1 MAGWLVSE
9 GQDEIVCG
17 WCGAAR
23 ESTNQTASAK
33 FLLHGCPQSK
43 FAARDFKT
51 VDDSLARHCPLQI
64 HADLIGELLLPHSI
78 TRASG
83 EAGPSPEQEA
93 LSGLP
98 RLVVELF
105 HRRTQFY
112 TLV

>member
-1 MAGWLVSE
+1 MRSCAG
-9 GQDEIVCG
+9 
-17 WCGAAR
+17 GAVQR
-23 ESTNQTASAK
+23 GNPRTK
-33 FLLHGCPQSK
+33 LHRLSSSFMDAPNPK
-43 FAARDFKT
+43 LDFKT